1 MLAAPKLEER
11 RRILFV
17 LPVFVYTFSQASAEE
32 DLLYLPQMWSASA
45 CWCCQLASS
54 LDNALRWKPDRPSQ
68 ETDGCNGSKLPG
80 PQAPASWC
88 TPHHSPP
95 RGRACL
101 SRYTRA
107 RRPRHPPKISRG
119 RQDRANAGGDATM
132 QRRDA
137 LYYRSNSGRAD
148 HPEAFV
154 SITLYAGRDAHAPF
168 PRSVTRPPSPVTAAH
183 RAPRPLSPR
192 AQRVTRPPSPRANR
206 AIPCPVGAQPRIAV
220 GGAKRN
226 LRSPPH

>member
-107 RRPRHPPKISRG
+107 RRPRHPPEISRR
-119 RQDRANAGGDATM
+119 RQDRAMQTVTQRCRGGTPLLPSKAGERII
-132 QRRDA
+132 QRRA
-137 LYYRSNSGRAD
+137 CLSRYTRA
-148 HPEAFV
+148 
-154 SITLYAGRDAHAPF
+154 GC
-168 PRSVTRPPSPVTAAH
+168 PRSFPSFRHPPPVPRHRRAPRPPSPVTARAARH
-183 RAPRPLSPR
+183 PSPLTARAPRPLR
-192 AQRVTRPPSPRANR
+192 
-206 AIPCPVGAQPRIAV
+206 PVGAQPRIAV

>member
-1 MLAAPKLEER
+1 VRCHQSSASHSSYQSRDAAPVPHSPSSMLAAPKLEER

-107 RRPRHPPKISRG
+107 RRPRHPPEISRR
-119 RQDRANAGGDATM
+119 RQDRAMQTVTQRCRGGTP
-132 QRRDA
+132 
-137 LYYRSNSGRAD
+137 L
-148 HPEAFV
+148 
-154 SITLYAGRDAHAPF
+154 
-168 PRSVTRPPSPVTAAH
+168 PSPVPRH
-183 RAPRPLSPR
+183 RART
-192 AQRVTRPPSPRANR
+192 APSLR
-206 AIPCPVGAQPRIAV
+206 PVGAQPRIAV